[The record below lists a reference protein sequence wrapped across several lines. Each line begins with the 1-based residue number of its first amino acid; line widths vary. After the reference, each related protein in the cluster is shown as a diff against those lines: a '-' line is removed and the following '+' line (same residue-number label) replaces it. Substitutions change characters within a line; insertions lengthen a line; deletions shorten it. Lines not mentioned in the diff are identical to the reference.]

1 MSVIETSISINQ
13 PVEKVFA
20 YITDLQ
26 KQKDLNPSITAVE
39 MGGKLAVGMHYK
51 IKMSLSGREF
61 VIENE
66 IVALEPN
73 KTFGVKTLAAPPAA
87 PVTNTYTLEKEGS
100 GTKLH
105 LAMDAVVM
113 PGTEGMVVPSA
124 PRRPRYRAGRH
135 QEGARASLPGICV
148 ACHGALCAR

>member
-1 MSVIETSISINQ
+1 MSVIETSISISH
-13 PVEKVFA
+13 PPAKV
-20 YITDLQ
+20 YPYLTDLQ

-39 MGGKLAVGMHYK
+39 VDGKLAVGTHYK

-66 IVALEPN
+66 IAALEPN

-87 PVTNTYTLEKEGS
+87 PVTNTYTLEADGK

-113 PGTEGMVVPSA
+113 PGTEGMVVPQL
-124 PRRPRYRAGRH
+124 RAGLDT
-135 QEGARASLPGICV
+135 ALAGIKK
-148 ACHGALCAR
+148 ALG

>member
-1 MSVIETSISINQ
+1 MAVVETSISINQ

-20 YITDLQ
+20 HITDIE
-26 KQKDLNPSITAVE
+26 KQKDGNPSITAIE
-39 MGGKLAVGMHYK
+39 MGGKVAVGTRYK

-73 KTFGVKTLAAPPAA
+73 KTLGIKTLAAPPAA

-100 GTKLH
+100 GTKLS

-113 PGTEGMVVPSA
+113 PGTEGMVVPSL
-124 PRRPRYRAGRH
+124 RAGLDT
-135 QEGARASLPGICV
+135 ALAGIKK
-148 ACHGALCAR
+148 ALG